1 MAPRKNYVQLVF
13 NTSKV
18 VLVHHFMHREGSHVL
33 EATSLTRD
41 LDYDFSRE
49 HVVRQSVKFSL
60 SYFILLSN

>member
-1 MAPRKNYVQLVF
+1 VAPRKNYVQLVF

-18 VLVHHFMHREGSHVL
+18 VVLHHFMFREGSHIL

-49 HVVRQSVKFSL
+49 QVVGESLKFSM
-60 SYFILLSN
+60 SYLF